1 MQQKRKMQHPHVRT
15 VILCILVLGIFM
27 MGETESFTSH
37 QLLTARRFGV
47 RETCSP
53 SIVLRATSTDSS
65 KKEKVTP
72 EAAELA
78 KVLKEKEIGTSPYK
92 YVVAQT
98 APSVRIAFSEVFG
111 HEPGAFKADLLVAS
125 LKAIGFD
132 LVLDTN
138 TAADLTIC
146 EEGQELLKRILAK
159 EDGSETSLP
168 LFTSCCP
175 GWMRLVEKS
184 APEMIPYLSTCK
196 SPHMMYGAVLKRFS
210 KELLGCE
217 ANEIYLCSI
226 MPCVRK
232 KGESDAPVFVKNG
245 VRDVDNVITTKD
257 LGVMLKEKE
266 IDPLQLEPKH
276 YDSPFQSETERGSG
290 LGSGAGQLFG
300 ATGGV
305 MEAAIRSVYELVT
318 GSQLPRL
325 ELTEVRGLD
334 DVREATIPL
343 FNNETG
349 HGFDNFYLNVAVVNG
364 LGNAKK
370 LLERMHSGN
379 VTYDFV
385 EVMACPGGC
394 INGGGQP
401 LSKDKGIVQKR
412 LDCIYSLDRE
422 LPIRRSHENPIVKAL
437 YERHLGNEFGSPEAK
452 EILHVKQV
460 YGGPEEIHDTLS
472 FACDPNC
479 IE

>member
-1 MQQKRKMQHPHVRT
+1 MAYK
-15 VILCILVLGIFM
+15 I
-27 MGETESFTSH
+27 ESFQTYQTPVTHRSFAFG
-37 QLLTARRFGV
+37 ARQ
-47 RETCSP
+47 TCVP
-53 SIVLRATSTDSS
+53 ITCRATVAEPPKQEKMSS
-65 KKEKVTP
+65 
-72 EAAELA
+72 EAAELNVILEA
-78 KVLKEKEIGTSPYK
+78 KEIHNSPYK
-92 YVVAQT
+92 YIVAQT
-98 APSVRIAFSEVFG
+98 APSVRVAFSEVFG
-111 HEPGAFKADLLVAS
+111 HEPGAFKAGLLVSS
-125 LKAIGFD
+125 LKELGFD

-146 EEGQELLKRILAK
+146 EEGNELLKRILER
-159 EDGSETSLP
+159 EDGQETSLP

-184 APEMIPYLSTCK
+184 APEIIPYLSTCK

-210 KELLGCE
+210 KDLLGCE
-217 ANEIYLCSI
+217 PHEIYLCSV

-232 KGESDAPVFVKNG
+232 KGESDAPVFVKDG

-257 LGVMLKEKE
+257 LGLLLRRRG
-266 IDPLQLEPKH
+266 IDPLELEPQQF
-276 YDSPFQSETERGSG
+276 DSPFHSEEARGSG

-305 MEAAIRSVYELVT
+305 MEAAVRSVYELVT
-318 GSQLPRL
+318 GSKLPRL

-334 DVREATIPL
+334 DVKEAVIPL

-349 HGFDNFYLNVAVVNG
+349 HGLDHINLNVAVVHG
-364 LGNAKK
+364 LGNAKS
-370 LLERMHSGN
+370 LLARMKSGDAN
-379 VTYDFV
+379 YDFV

-401 LSKDKGIVQKR
+401 LSKEKDNVQKR

-437 YERHLGNEFGSPEAK
+437 YERHLGNEFGSPQAK
-452 EILHVKQV
+452 EVLHVKQV
-460 YGGPEEIHDTLS
+460 YGGTED
-472 FACDPNC
+472 
-479 IE
+479 

>member
-1 MQQKRKMQHPHVRT
+1 MIDT
-15 VILCILVLGIFM
+15 I
-27 MGETESFTSH
+27 ESFKCPSPATR
-37 QLLTARRFGV
+37 LFGV
-47 RETCSP
+47 RQTCFP
-53 SIVLRATSTDSS
+53 VTCRATVTEPQ
-65 KKEKVTP
+65 KQEKLTP

-78 KVLKEKEIGTSPYK
+78 DVLKAKEIGTSSYK
-92 YVVAQT
+92 YIVAQT
-98 APSVRIAFSEVFG
+98 APSVRIAFSELFG

-146 EEGQELLKRILAK
+146 EEGTELLKRILER
-159 EDGSETSLP
+159 EDGKETSLP

-175 GWMRLVEKS
+175 GWMNLVSKT

-210 KELLGCE
+210 KDLLGCE
-217 ANEIYLCSI
+217 PHDIYCCSV

-232 KGESDAPVFVKNG
+232 RGESDAPVFIKDG

-257 LGVMLKEKE
+257 LGLLLRSRG
-266 IDPLQLEPKH
+266 IDPLELEPKQF
-276 YDSPFQSETERGSG
+276 DSPFQSEEANGSG

-305 MEAAIRSVYELVT
+305 MEAAVRSVYELVT
-318 GSQLPRL
+318 GAKLPRL

-334 DVREATIPL
+334 SVKEAVIPL

-349 HGFDNFYLNVAVVNG
+349 NGLDNVNLSVAVVHG
-364 LGNAKK
+364 LGNAKT
-370 LLERMHSGN
+370 LLAKMKSGDAN
-379 VTYDFV
+379 YDFV

-401 LSKDKGIVQKR
+401 LSKEKDNSQKR
-412 LDCIYSLDRE
+412 LDCIYTLDRE

-437 YERHLGNEFGSPEAK
+437 YERHLGNEFGSHQAHEV
-452 EILHVKQV
+452 LHVKQV
-460 YGGPEEIHDTLS
+460 YGGTEEETV
-472 FACDPNC
+472 
-479 IE
+479 